1 MRTAG
6 AKNLILYAHGNGC
19 DIGDM
24 KMELDYFAHTLRA
37 HVCAFELRGYGFNQG
52 TPSESNICSD
62 IKDVY
67 EYFTKTNP
75 EGKFPHQNIIFWG
88 RSIGSG
94 PTTWLASELGEQ
106 KIDIA
111 GLILQSPFTSIKA
124 AAQHIAGSMVGAF
137 LSNRWNNQSR
147 IQKIRAPVLIIHGKQ
162 DTLIPHSHS
171 EALLEACKSR
181 NKRLHLSETAD
192 HNRFD
197 FTNDIISPVTKF
209 IEELCSNSFDWRE
222 RVSGKCPT
230 ELYRIPEFAKKMH
243 VKARRDKKIREI
255 ENPGNDFALG
265 MDPNGGMWSVQ
276 PQQMDGWRIGVGWE
290 ERLCE
295 QATTAAEILRSLL
308 ESTKKEEWK
317 SNEII
322 QELKSTVTTSQEEI
336 VRRLSSLENFNI
348 VEELLKCNDLLLSV
362 IGIYNKGIQDLTQ
375 PSALED
381 DKENGKKDSETSANS
396 SSRASN
402 VKTQQEEKKNTPSTP
417 GTMPISNTEFR
428 SSMSNVNGGPTS
440 N

>member
-1 MRTAG
+1 
-6 AKNLILYAHGNGC
+6 
-19 DIGDM
+19 
-24 KMELDYFAHTLRA
+24 
-37 HVCAFELRGYGFNQG
+37 
-52 TPSESNICSD
+52 
-62 IKDVY
+62 
-67 EYFTKTNP
+67 
-75 EGKFPHQNIIFWG
+75 
-88 RSIGSG
+88 
-94 PTTWLASELGEQ
+94 
-106 KIDIA
+106 
-111 GLILQSPFTSIKA
+111 
-124 AAQHIAGSMVGAF
+124 
-137 LSNRWNNQSR
+137 
-147 IQKIRAPVLIIHGKQ
+147 
-162 DTLIPHSHS
+162 
-171 EALLEACKSR
+171 
-181 NKRLHLSETAD
+181 
-192 HNRFD
+192 
-197 FTNDIISPVTKF
+197 
-209 IEELCSNSFDWRE
+209 
-222 RVSGKCPT
+222 
-230 ELYRIPEFAKKMH
+230 
-243 VKARRDKKIREI
+243 
-255 ENPGNDFALG
+255 
-265 MDPNGGMWSVQ
+265 VQ